1 MSEFTV
7 MWETLDL
14 NNFRV
19 FLRDLSAST
28 DINLKHMIEDSVQQ
42 EKAQET
48 ITHSKKH
55 NKKKPQIKKKDMI
68 IQENNKRLRQKEVE
82 SDKQTITFLL

>member
-28 DINLKHMIEDSVQQ
+28 DINLKHMIEDSVKQ
-42 EKAQET
+42 EKTQET
-48 ITHSKKH
+48 KGISKKH
-55 NKKKPQIKKKDMI
+55 KKKPQMKKKDMNI
-68 IQENNKRLRQKEVE
+68 RKL
-82 SDKQTITFLL
+82 

>member
-28 DINLKHMIEDSVQQ
+28 DINLKHMIEDYVKQ
-42 EKAQET
+42 EKKCPKN
-48 ITHSKKH
+48 HNSKKA
-55 NKKKPQIKKKDMI
+55 KMKKKDLIMYFSVLLHVAGCRLILI
-68 IQENNKRLRQKEVE
+68 IQ
-82 SDKQTITFLL
+82 